1 MSSPLSKLS
10 ARARL
15 LSAALA
21 AGILASCSVS
31 DQNQDG
37 SKYPAT
43 DALKP
48 APPAPSLRQQK
59 KAVRTYDK
67 TTFSLAGLDEAQ
79 LGGFNVLMPA
89 AGPVLAPAQADQLA
103 VAASGSG
110 DVPLPLRLRLRLEA
124 RNPNRQKVL
133 LNELEYQVLVDNR
146 EVARGTTDDILEVP
160 GRNTLSIPLTVT
172 ANVHDVLSAGMKPER
187 LASAFST
194 WNRQPARLIVRVRP
208 TFQNATGRAFRTTGF
223 EPIQAVVNLK

>member
-1 MSSPLSKLS
+1 MSSPLNKLS

-31 DQNQDG
+31 DQTQEG
-37 SKYPAT
+37 AKYPAT

-59 KAVRTYDK
+59 KAVRTYAK
-67 TTFSLAGLDEAQ
+67 TTISLAGLDEAQ
-79 LGGFNVLMPA
+79 LGGFNMPTQA
-89 AGPVLAPAQADQLA
+89 AGTGLAPAQLDQLA
-103 VAASGSG
+103 AASGSA
-110 DVPLPLRLRLRLEA
+110 DVPLRLRLRLEA

-146 EVARGTTDDILEVP
+146 EVARGTTDNVLEVP
-160 GRNTLSIPLTVT
+160 ERNTLSIPLTVT
-172 ANVHDVLSAGMKPER
+172 ANVRDVLGAGMKPER

-194 WNRQPARLIVRVRP
+194 WNRQPARLTVRVRP

-223 EPIQAVVNLK
+223 EPIQALVYLK

>member
-1 MSSPLSKLS
+1 MSSPLSKIS

-15 LSAALA
+15 LSAILA
-21 AGILASCSVS
+21 AGLLASCSVS
-31 DQNQDG
+31 DQTQD
-37 SKYPAT
+37 SAKYPAT

-59 KAVRTYDK
+59 KAVRTYAK
-67 TTFSLAGLDEAQ
+67 TTISLAGLDEAQ
-79 LGGFNVLMPA
+79 LGGFNVPLQN
-89 AGPVLAPAQADQLA
+89 AGTGLAPAQIDQLVA
-103 VAASGSG
+103 AASGSG
-110 DVPLPLRLRLRLEA
+110 TVPLRLRLRLEA

-146 EVARGTTDDILEVP
+146 EVARGTTDDVLEVP
-160 GRNTLSIPLTVT
+160 ERNTLSIPLTIT
-172 ANVHDVLSAGMKPER
+172 ANVHDVLGAGMKPER

-194 WNRQPARLIVRVRP
+194 WNRQPARLSVRVRP

-223 EPIQAVVNLK
+223 EPIQALVYLK